1 MKTPNSVSSKP
12 GAGHGCLTM
21 QDERLL
27 ESFIAHAPAV
37 IAMFDC
43 DMCYLATGARWK
55 TYW

>member
-1 MKTPNSVSSKP
+1 
-12 GAGHGCLTM
+12 M

-55 TYW
+55 TYC

>member
-1 MKTPNSVSSKP
+1 VPKRLLRPNER
-12 GAGHGCLTM
+12 GCLTM

-27 ESFIAHAPAV
+27 ESFIEHAPAV